1 MSLTLDT
8 APAIQNAVYNPITY
22 LFSSDVRDN
31 YTIGAELIV
40 HSGDITNTA
49 GYVTFYSPSHGLLQ
63 GDFILVTDQADITN
77 LLGVVYITQLISV
90 DQFVTNIPFTI
101 TNSADVK
108 FYKYY
113 NNYNAII
120 RVYGYFDCIADYG
133 LLAKIQLRPFF
144 DGGFCNFYIDIADIL
159 KDFNSDCNTAAGGIS
174 SDLYPLSSVLTY
186 QNNEQSF
193 LKFYIAYAEG
203 FDNPVGTDAAYV
215 ETPSTDL

>member
-1 MSLTLDT
+1 MSLTLVT
-8 APAIQNAVYNPITY
+8 QPAIQTAVYNPITY

-31 YTIGAELIV
+31 YTIGAELSV
-40 HSGDITNTA
+40 GAGNITNTT
-49 GYVTFYSPSHGLLQ
+49 GYVTFFSPSHGLLQ

-77 LLGVVYITQLISV
+77 LLGVVYITQLIDV
-90 DQFVTNIPFTI
+90 NTFVTNIPFTI
-101 TNSADVK
+101 TNGGDVK
-108 FYKYY
+108 FFKYY

-159 KDFNSDCNTAAGGIS
+159 KDFNSDCNTASGGIS
-174 SDLYPLSSVLTY
+174 SDLYPLSSILTY

-193 LKFYIAYAEG
+193 LKFYISYAEG
-203 FDNPVGTDAAYV
+203 FDNPVGTDAEYI
-215 ETPSTDL
+215 ETPPTDL

>member
-1 MSLTLDT
+1 MSLTLVT
-8 APAIQNAVYNPITY
+8 QPAFQNAVYNPITY
-22 LFSSDVRDN
+22 LFSSDVTDD
-31 YTIGAELIV
+31 YTIGAQLSV
-40 HSGDITNTA
+40 SAGNITNTA
-49 GYVTFYSPSHGLLQ
+49 GYVTFFSAAHGLLQ

-77 LLGVVYITQLISV
+77 LLGVVYITQLIDV
-90 DQFVTNIPFTI
+90 NTFVTNIPFTI
-101 TNSADVK
+101 TNSANVL

-174 SDLYPLSSVLTY
+174 ADLYPLSSILTL

-193 LKFYIAYAEG
+193 LKFYISYAEG
-203 FDNPVGTDAAYV
+203 FDNPVGTDAEYI
-215 ETPSTDL
+215 ETPPTDL